1 MNKPT
6 KAGRTGDDT
15 CTIIADKFG
24 VSTRYVRMVRE
35 GKRNNPVIL
44 EAYMIMK
51 EGKSELI
58 KAVEALIPIIN
69 NY

>member
-1 MNKPT
+1 MNKPI

-15 CTIIADKFG
+15 CTIIADKFR

-35 GKRNNPVIL
+35 GKRNNPAIL

-58 KAVEALIPIIN
+58 KAVEALIPIN